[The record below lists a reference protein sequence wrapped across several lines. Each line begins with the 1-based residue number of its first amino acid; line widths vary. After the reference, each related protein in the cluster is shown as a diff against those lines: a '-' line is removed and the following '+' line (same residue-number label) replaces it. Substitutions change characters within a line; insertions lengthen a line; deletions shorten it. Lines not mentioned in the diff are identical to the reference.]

1 MITLYQSNITGS
13 TRITVRCRRI
23 PSFIPSSHPFA
34 EFSVP
39 SSDPDI
45 YSIEH
50 FRRQGLSKEARA
62 YIENLLRLYPGTE
75 KKTVRRFLA
84 VPDEEIDELTAHLDV
99 AGLIELMD
107 GRPPGDTM
115 HMGHRIKTMDIFNA
129 ARRVKCQNI
138 RPLVDST
145 QPGAV
150 TLSLELQIMT
160 LRDKGWK
167 AHKGVAIP
175 ANDQEPE
182 KYWVGLIA
190 TWQIM
195 VSPVTEG

>member
-1 MITLYQSNITGS
+1 M
-13 TRITVRCRRI
+13 
-23 PSFIPSSHPFA
+23 
-34 EFSVP
+34 
-39 SSDPDI
+39 
-45 YSIEH
+45 
-50 FRRQGLSKEARA
+50 
-62 YIENLLRLYPGTE
+62 
-75 KKTVRRFLA
+75 A
-84 VPDEEIDELTAHLDV
+84 VPDEEIDELTAYLDI

-129 ARRVKCQNI
+129 ARRVKCQTI

-150 TLSLELQIMT
+150 TLSLELQMMA
-160 LRDKGWK
+160 LREKGWK

-175 ANDQEPE
+175 GNAQEGE

-195 VSPVTEG
+195 ASPDTRRIFHIRKLTL